1 MHRRAAIL
9 TNFIVL
15 ALTKTGFELTI
26 YRIQGKMLSM
36 TPPIWLYAEMRIA
49 ISSRK
54 ELIQVRFFKFVN
66 DNSNSTNL
74 KVNLLYKT

>member
-26 YRIQGKMLSM
+26 YRIRDKMLTM
-36 TPPIWLYAEMRIA
+36 TPPILFYAEMRIA
-49 ISSRK
+49 ISSSK
-54 ELIQVRFFKFVN
+54 GIIQVRVFQFVN